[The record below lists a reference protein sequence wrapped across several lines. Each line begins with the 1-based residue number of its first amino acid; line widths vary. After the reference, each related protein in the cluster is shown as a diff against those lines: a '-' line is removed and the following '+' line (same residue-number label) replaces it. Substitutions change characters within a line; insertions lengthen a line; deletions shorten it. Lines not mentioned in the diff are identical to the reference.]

1 MKMGRVGG
9 GGYLVQV
16 SEASCQQAEWIADR
30 NYYVAGR
37 GGVGGERGAYLGKQG
52 QNQIIDSWRGI
63 WCELIISP
71 FHSKLQNLVKG
82 AQA

>member
-1 MKMGRVGG
+1 MKMGRGGGEG
-9 GGYLVQV
+9 GGYRVQE

-30 NYYVAGR
+30 NYYV
-37 GGVGGERGAYLGKQG
+37 AYLGKQG

-71 FHSKLQNLVKG
+71 FHFPRYKFWLKVPKHENF
-82 AQA
+82 